1 MFNGQLYLVLIQSL
15 LLLEAI
21 LQFLNGLH
29 LLLKILVVLLDHLVA
44 EDQVLL
50 SRLILPKLYIRVRL
64 FLDFF
69 QGDLDVVPELDDHR
83 FEVFPLDTNRV
94 MH

>member
-1 MFNGQLYLVLIQSL
+1 MFDGQLYLVLIQSL
-15 LLLEAI
+15 LLLEVI

-64 FLDFF
+64 LLDFF

-83 FEVFPLDTNRV
+83 FEVFPLDANRV